1 MSITGA
7 WSGKGL
13 LISLII
19 GFIAV
24 ESIVAAGFLSLLH
37 FKTSANWVS
46 QSQHVLLELERMIST
61 VTGAETNQRAYLIT
75 GSDDYLPPT
84 AMRWTALT
92 VTFSVL
98 GALLGVMPSSR
109 TAWPIL

>member
-24 ESIVAAGFLSLLH
+24 ESIVAAGSTFLAPIQVDVESGENKIAVK
-37 FKTSANWVS
+37 FA
-46 QSQHVLLELERMIST
+46 
-61 VTGAETNQRAYLIT
+61 
-75 GSDDYLPPT
+75 
-84 AMRWTALT
+84 
-92 VTFSVL
+92 
-98 GALLGVMPSSR
+98 SR
-109 TAWPIL
+109 KRR